1 MINNSNETINLIH
14 EELLKIAKDFH
25 RFCED
30 HNYKYYIIG
39 GTFIGA
45 IRHKGFIP
53 WDDDMDIAMPR
64 EDYEKFLATYTSDKY
79 DIITYRSGKEYK
91 YYLPKLY
98 NDKYIVKEK
107 TGNITN
113 LFIDIFPIDG
123 MPNNKILRRIHILR
137 ILYRRMKLSFYYNDT
152 IDMEKKRK
160 TYEKILIKL
169 AKSIPFKRLI
179 DPIKEKDKIDKMLK
193 ANHMNDCEYS
203 GTIMGAYR
211 AREIVETKWFGKP
224 TLYDFE
230 DTKLYGPEY
239 YDEYLTHMYGDYM
252 ALPSKDKQTIH
263 CVELKSV
270 YNE

>member
-1 MINNSNETINLIH
+1 MDRNDKDTIELIH

-25 RFCED
+25 SFCEKHD
-30 HNYKYYIIG
+30 YKYYIIG

-64 EDYEKFLATYTSDKY
+64 EDYEKFLATYTSEKY
-79 DIITYRSGKEYK
+79 KIITYKSGAEYK

-98 NDKYIVKEK
+98 YDRYIVKEK
-107 TGNITN
+107 TGNVTN

-123 MPNNKILRRIHILR
+123 MPDNTLLRKIHIFR

-160 TYEKILIKL
+160 LYEKVLIQL
-169 AKSIPFKRLI
+169 AKKIPFKKLI
-179 DPIKEKDKIDKMLK
+179 NPVKEKDKIDKMLK
-193 ANHMNDCEYS
+193 SNSMLDREYS

-211 AREIVETKWFGKP
+211 AREIVETRLFGKP
-224 TLYDFE
+224 KLYDFE
-230 DTKLYGPEY
+230 DTKLYGPEH

-252 ALPSKDKQTIH
+252 TIPSKDKQTSH
-263 CVELKSV
+263 CLELTYLGEK
-270 YNE
+270 